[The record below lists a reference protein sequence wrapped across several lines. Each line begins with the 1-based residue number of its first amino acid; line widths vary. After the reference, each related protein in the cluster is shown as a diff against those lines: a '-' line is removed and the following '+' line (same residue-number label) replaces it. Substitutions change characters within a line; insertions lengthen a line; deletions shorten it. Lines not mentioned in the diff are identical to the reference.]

1 VRGEITAAEVG
12 KLAARSAGLPGVGS
26 GLGVLEQAMRAALTA
41 ARGRLLQ
48 AVLATGDDGCAGPHA
63 ECEKGH

>member
-41 ARGRLLQ
+41 AIRRH
-48 AVLATGDDGCAGPHA
+48 AGHVTRCHETA
-63 ECEKGH
+63 A